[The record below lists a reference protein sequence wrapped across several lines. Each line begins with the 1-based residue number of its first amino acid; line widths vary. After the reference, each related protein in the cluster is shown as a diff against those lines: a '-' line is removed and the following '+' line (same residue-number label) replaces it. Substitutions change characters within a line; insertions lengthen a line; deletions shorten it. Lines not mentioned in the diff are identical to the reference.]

1 MPELGFGSQA
11 LDEPWVVALDVI
23 EKLRLV
29 SHYAVVHRAIRVVT
43 NRGRLLVA
51 MAVSHSRRHGQPRR
65 SSLAWD
71 AFTTSHKVTTLC
83 Y

>member
-1 MPELGFGSQA
+1 MPEVDFGSQA
-11 LDEPWVVALDVI
+11 LHEPWVVALDVI
-23 EKLRLV
+23 LEKLRLV
-29 SHYAVVHRAIRVVT
+29 FHSTIELYGVHRAIRVVT

-71 AFTTSHKVTTLC
+71 AFTTSH
-83 Y
+83 